1 MYGVRG
7 LGVCWCV
14 CMRVH
19 VLKTTC
25 KHQKTHVLPS
35 LCACENMIAETPLHF
50 VHVFVRMYASTL
62 SSSRALVS
70 IETSQAAGRFPLSLY
85 LALCHMPSHNSRW
98 NP

>member
-25 KHQKTHVLPS
+25 KQQKTHVLPS
-35 LCACENMIAETPLHF
+35 LCAYENMIAETPLHF
-50 VHVFVRMYASTL
+50 VHVFVRMY
-62 SSSRALVS
+62 
-70 IETSQAAGRFPLSLY
+70 LSLP
-85 LALCHMPSHNSRW
+85 LVRW
-98 NP
+98 CLLKHHRLLVASLSLFI